1 MKLTCVLIV
10 AVLFLTACQLLTADD
25 SRDKPGY
32 PALRSIIKT
41 WSSRQSRSVR
51 TCTDPYY
58 DCDSS
63 EECCSKGCMFE
74 MTTGQY
80 CV

>member
-10 AVLFLTACQLLTADD
+10 AVLFLTASQLLTAND

-41 WSSRQSRSVR
+41 SNSRHSGSVR
-51 TCTDPYY
+51 TCTEPLL
-58 DCDSS
+58 DCGSG
-63 EECCSKGCMFE
+63 EECCSKACMVE
-74 MTTGQY
+74 ITSGRY
-80 CV
+80 CM